1 MEEFTNKEQEGFKM
15 NSVLLQNPKGKT
27 TQQREMCAVSVALD
41 STYKPL
47 FCVLLMQ
54 PENE

>member
-47 FCVLLMQ
+47 FCVLLML